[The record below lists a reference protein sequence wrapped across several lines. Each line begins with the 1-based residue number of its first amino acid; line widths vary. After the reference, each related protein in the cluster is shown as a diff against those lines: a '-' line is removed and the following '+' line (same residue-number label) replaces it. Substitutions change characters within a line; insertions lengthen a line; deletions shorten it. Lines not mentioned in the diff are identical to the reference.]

1 MLLIYTPQRGRLTFR
16 TLDCFPSLLFFYNLM
31 SQSPN
36 CMPDLGM
43 SYIVILGLATENVIS
58 WHVSSV
64 YPVLRGWQG

>member
-1 MLLIYTPQRGRLTFR
+1 
-16 TLDCFPSLLFFYNLM
+16 
-31 SQSPN
+31 
-36 CMPDLGM
+36 MPDLGM